1 MLLVGHASFN
11 FSTLLVLRFF
21 RGLCRLQVSE
31 SCERT
36 TLTMLAVIVESVFS
50 LRAIRESWTA
60 RASHVSR
67 LGLYA

>member
-21 RGLCRLQVSE
+21 RGLCRLQVRGG
-31 SCERT
+31 CECG

-67 LGLYA
+67 CVLPL

>member
-1 MLLVGHASFN
+1 MCEIY
-11 FSTLLVLRFF
+11 RFF
-21 RGLCRLQVSE
+21 GFLVGLCRLQVRDC
-31 SCERT
+31 CECG

-50 LRAIRESWTA
+50 FRAVRESWTA